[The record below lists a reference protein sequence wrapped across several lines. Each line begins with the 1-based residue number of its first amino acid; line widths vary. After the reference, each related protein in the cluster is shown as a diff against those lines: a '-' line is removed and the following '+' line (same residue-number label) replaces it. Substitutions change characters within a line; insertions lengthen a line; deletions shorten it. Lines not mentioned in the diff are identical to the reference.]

1 MNSPRNIADIR
12 SEYARATLD
21 EGAVDRDPFAQFSKW
36 FDEALACDLPMP
48 NAMSVA
54 TVDAS
59 LDTAG
64 AGPAPDTRMVLLKGF
79 DAHGFV
85 FYTNYDSRK
94 GRELAANPRAALLFF
109 WPELE
114 RQVRIEGSVDKVGD
128 AEADAYFRSRPLGAR
143 LGAWASPQSAVI
155 PGRVA
160 LETGLA
166 EATQKHGEDPPRPPH
181 WGGYRVA
188 PHRIE
193 FWQGRR
199 NRLHDRVRYEKQG
212 GTWRIERLAP

>member
-1 MNSPRNIADIR
+1 MNTPRNIADIR

-21 EGAVDRDPFAQFSKW
+21 EGAVERDPFAQFSKW

-54 TVDAS
+54 TVDAA
-59 LDTAG
+59 DGTVA
-64 AGPAPDTRMVLLKGF
+64 APDTRMVLLKGF
-79 DAHGFV
+79 DEQGFV

-143 LGAWASPQSAVI
+143 LGAWASPQSEVI
-155 PGRVA
+155 AGRAA
-160 LETGLA
+160 LEAGLA
-166 EATQKHGEDPPRPPH
+166 QATQKHGEDPPRPPH

-188 PHRIE
+188 PHLIE

-199 NRLHDRVRYEKQG
+199 NRLHDRVRYAKRSG
-212 GTWRIERLAP
+212 NWVIERLAP

>member
-1 MNSPRNIADIR
+1 MNTPRNIADIR

-21 EGAVDRDPFAQFSKW
+21 EGAVDRDPFAQFGKW
-36 FDEALACDLPMP
+36 FEEALCCDLPMP

-54 TVDAS
+54 TVDMSA
-59 LDTAG
+59 

-79 DAHGFV
+79 DARGFV
-85 FYTNYDSRK
+85 FYTNFDSRK

-109 WPELE
+109 WAELE
-114 RQVRIEGSVDKVGD
+114 RQVRIEGSVARVDD
-128 AEADAYFRSRPLGAR
+128 AEADTYFRSRPLGAR
-143 LGAWASPQSAVI
+143 LGAWASPQSEVI
-155 PGRVA
+155 AGRQA
-160 LETGLA
+160 LEVGLA
-166 EATQKHGEDPPRPPH
+166 EATQKHGEDPLRPPH

-199 NRLHDRVRYEKQG
+199 NRLHDRVRYEQQRG
-212 GTWRIERLAP
+212 VWRIERLAP